1 MNYTYFIILYI
12 IILKNY
18 TYNFFQAYYIMVNT
32 MSNLIQFFKDNIKT
46 IFITIIIYQIILTI
60 FTFTTANL
68 IILACLIVGF
78 ASFVVIN
85 NYKDDIKSFF
95 KK

>member
-1 MNYTYFIILYI
+1 
-12 IILKNY
+12 
-18 TYNFFQAYYIMVNT
+18 MVNT

>member
-1 MNYTYFIILYI
+1 MVII
-12 IILKNY
+12 
-18 TYNFFQAYYIMVNT
+18 

-46 IFITIIIYQIILTI
+46 ICITIIIYQIILTI

-68 IILACLIVGF
+68 IILASLIVAFAGF
-78 ASFVVIN
+78 VIIN
-85 NYKDDIKSFF
+85 TYKDDIKGFF

>member
-1 MNYTYFIILYI
+1 MYSAFFIILYI
-12 IILKNY
+12 IISSIC
-18 TYNFFQAYYIMVNT
+18 NFFVIFAYYIMVII

-46 IFITIIIYQIILTI
+46 ICITIIIYQIILTI

-68 IILACLIVGF
+68 IILACLIVTFAGF
-78 ASFVVIN
+78 VIIST
-85 NYKDDIKSFF
+85 YKDDIISFF